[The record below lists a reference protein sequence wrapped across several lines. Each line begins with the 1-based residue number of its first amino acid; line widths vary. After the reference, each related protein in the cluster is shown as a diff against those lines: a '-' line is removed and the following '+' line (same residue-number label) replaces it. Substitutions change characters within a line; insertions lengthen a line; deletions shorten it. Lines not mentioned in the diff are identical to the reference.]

1 MRILAA
7 WMKAERYGMLC
18 RDVSLLLDQSWGVK
32 GPSAQEPGPSSGA
45 GSGSESEGSEEDVS
59 IV

>member
-1 MRILAA
+1 M
-7 WMKAERYGMLC
+7 MKVVAMQLKADRYAMLC

-32 GPSAQEPGPSSGA
+32 EPGPSSSV
-45 GSGSESEGSEEDVS
+45 GSGRESEGSEEDVS